1 MRGDAKGKFT
11 VNVSGLF
18 PTTVAMFI
26 NFPFNSLEQTNALS
40 KPSQLRIIF
49 FSFEPAG
56 DADMAMNLL
65 GGPCKI
71 VAGNPP

>member
-26 NFPFNSLEQTNALS
+26 NVPFNSLEQTNALS
-40 KPSQLRIIF
+40 QPSQLRIIF
-49 FSFEPAG
+49 FF
-56 DADMAMNLL
+56 L
-65 GGPCKI
+65 
-71 VAGNPP
+71 

>member
-18 PTTVAMFI
+18 PTIVAMFI

-40 KPSQLRIIF
+40 KPSQLRIRF
-49 FSFEPAG
+49 FLPLSPQATQTWQ
-56 DADMAMNLL
+56 
-65 GGPCKI
+65 
-71 VAGNPP
+71 

>member
-49 FSFEPAG
+49 FF
-56 DADMAMNLL
+56 L
-65 GGPCKI
+65 
-71 VAGNPP
+71 